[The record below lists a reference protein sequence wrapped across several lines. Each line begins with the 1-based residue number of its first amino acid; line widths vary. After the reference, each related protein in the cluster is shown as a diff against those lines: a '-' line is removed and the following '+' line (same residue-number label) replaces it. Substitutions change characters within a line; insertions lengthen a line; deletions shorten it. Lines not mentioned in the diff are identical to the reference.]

1 MVTWRSAFRL
11 GLLTLFSVLF
21 STACSFWAAPELQ
34 SRRQYDPIIELFVV
48 NNLAETLTSIEL
60 DRSGRFIGTQDDIAI
75 LGSVPNGIIS
85 TGSEL
90 LVTLSGENRLLFLD
104 ESTCVTTGSIDL
116 GSGVNPMVTAE
127 IGPNLYGTTGLF
139 SGRLHIYKRDG
150 SALLEP
156 VTSPVD
162 SRAPQ
167 SVITIRTTGG
177 GPGEV
182 RVLVA
187 NTAYSSTR
195 PASEPYGVGTLTVFR
210 ISTDGSALSIIDSK
224 TYGLE
229 DSGSGTVGL
238 NPQQIIDIPATGEI
252 LVIGAGV
259 NYGGGSGEDDG
270 VVLVLDRD
278 ELIDETTLPPP
289 GTDIVKQRMP
299 IGGSPGAGVV
309 LGPTDGVYTL
319 ITAGTTALRAI
330 VRDGSG
336 STPWKEP
343 GSSSDAVVYDATGT
357 GTGTGGLPFLS
368 DIVAW
373 ERSAGNYSVYVADFG
388 NDRVLRF
395 SFDGA
400 VGLTFRE
407 AQTVSDGPIALLLGI
422 E

>member
-195 PASEPYGVGTLTVFR
+195 PASDPYGVGTLTVFR
-210 ISTDGSALSIIDSK
+210 ISTDGSAVSIIDSE
-224 TYGLE
+224 TYELE
-229 DSGSGTVGL
+229 DSGSNTGGL
-238 NPQQIIDIPATGEI
+238 NPQQLIDLSATGEI

-270 VVLVLDRD
+270 VVLVLNRAA
-278 ELIDETTLPPP
+278 LIAEATLPPA
-289 GTDIVKQRMP
+289 GTDIVKQRIP

-309 LGPTDGVYTL
+309 LDRADSGYTL

-330 VRDGSG
+330 VRPGGATG

-343 GSSSDAVVYDATGT
+343 GSSSEAVVYDAT